1 MPSEM
6 EVFQQD
12 LLKSVKQMRRGQAS
26 RVTRVKVPQA
36 AEARSRVGLS
46 QQDFAR
52 LLGVSAR
59 TLQDWEQGRRKPT
72 GAAKTLLR
80 VAFSHPEALLELH
93 RKNGA
98 RLTREPFSSRIRT
111 NVRTGNKYRGRMINF
126 QTAPERYQHW
136 KLEISGAVATLSMD
150 VQEDQTLADGYKLK
164 LNSYD
169 LGVDIELA
177 DAIQRLRFEH
187 PEVAVVVVTS
197 LKPRIFCAG
206 ANIYMLGS
214 SSHAFKVNFCK
225 FTNET
230 RCAMEDDSKHSGR
243 RYIAALNGTASGG
256 GYELAIAC
264 DEIYLVDDG
273 NSAVSLPEVPLLG
286 VLPGTGGLTRLV
298 DKRKVRR
305 DRADVFSTLAEGLKG
320 KRAKEWRLI
329 DGYFPTS
336 KFQPGINARVEQLV
350 GAKSANG
357 SGIKLKPLQIEST
370 DDSRNYRYVRLHLN
384 REQRYADLT
393 VRGPEGPQ
401 PTTVEEIQE
410 LGDAYW
416 PLQAYREL
424 DDALLHLRVNEPEI
438 GLVCLR
444 TEGSIESV
452 LAVDQTLAANR
463 EHWLVREI
471 ILHMAR
477 VLRRLDLTAK
487 SFFAIVEP
495 GACFAG
501 NLLELLLA
509 SDRSYMLMDEK
520 SSIAV
525 SELNVGA
532 FPMSNGLT
540 RLQSR
545 FLAEPDKVDELFGDK
560 KVFDTEEA
568 EKLGLITFA
577 PDDLDWEDEI
587 RVAIEERTSLS
598 PDALTGME
606 ASLRFAGPET
616 LDTKIYGRL
625 TAWQNWIFQRP
636 NAVGPEGA
644 LTNYGKP
651 TQAHFDY
658 KRT

>member
-1 MPSEM
+1 
-6 EVFQQD
+6 
-12 LLKSVKQMRRGQAS
+12 
-26 RVTRVKVPQA
+26 
-36 AEARSRVGLS
+36 
-46 QQDFAR
+46 
-52 LLGVSAR
+52 
-59 TLQDWEQGRRKPT
+59 
-72 GAAKTLLR
+72 
-80 VAFSHPEALLELH
+80 
-93 RKNGA
+93 
-98 RLTREPFSSRIRT
+98 
-111 NVRTGNKYRGRMINF
+111 MINF
-126 QTAPERYQHW
+126 QTSPAQYKHW
-136 KLEISGAVATLSMD
+136 KLSIDGAVGRLSMD

-187 PEVAVVVVTS
+187 PEVRAVVVTS

-206 ANIYMLGS
+206 ANIYMLGT

-230 RCAMEDDSKHSGR
+230 RCAIEDDSLHSGR

-320 KRAKEWRLI
+320 KRAKDWGLI
-329 DGYFPTS
+329 DGSFPTS
-336 KFQPGINARVEQLV
+336 KFQEAVDARVAQVVNLRSEAEPQSSNSDEAGQFNNLRH
-350 GAKSANG
+350 
-357 SGIKLKPLQIEST
+357 SGITLNPLEVQTADDTRTYKYVEVKL
-370 DDSRNYRYVRLHLN
+370 SR
-384 REQRYADLT
+384 EKRYADLT
-393 VRGPEGPQ
+393 VHGPEADL
-401 PTTVEEIQE
+401 PTTPDEIQK
-410 LGDAYW
+410 LGDNCW
-416 PLQAYREL
+416 PLRAYREL
-424 DDALLHLRVNEPEI
+424 DDMLLHLRVNEPEI

-444 TEGSIESV
+444 TEGDIDKV

-471 ILHMAR
+471 VLHMAR

-487 SFFAIVEP
+487 SFFAIIEP
-495 GACFAG
+495 DSCFAG
-501 NLLELLLA
+501 NLLELALS
-509 SDRSYMLMDEK
+509 SDRTYMLNNPEAAQT
-520 SSIAV
+520 SVCV
-525 SELNVGA
+525 SELNAGA
-532 FPMSNGLT
+532 LPMSNGLT

-545 FLAEPDKVDELFGDK
+545 FLSEPATVDQVLAHQGA
-560 KVFDTEEA
+560 FDTEAADEA
-568 EKLGLITFA
+568 GLVTFA

-606 ASLRFAGPET
+606 ASLRFAGPESM
-616 LDTKIYGRL
+616 DTKIFGRL

-636 NAVGPEGA
+636 NAVGPQGA

-651 TQAHFDY
+651 TQSQFDY

>member
-1 MPSEM
+1 MLNTDIS
-6 EVFQQD
+6 
-12 LLKSVKQMRRGQAS
+12 
-26 RVTRVKVPQA
+26 
-36 AEARSRVGLS
+36 
-46 QQDFAR
+46 
-52 LLGVSAR
+52 
-59 TLQDWEQGRRKPT
+59 
-72 GAAKTLLR
+72 
-80 VAFSHPEALLELH
+80 
-93 RKNGA
+93 
-98 RLTREPFSSRIRT
+98 
-111 NVRTGNKYRGRMINF
+111 F
-126 QTAPERYQHW
+126 QTSPEQYRHW
-136 KLEISGAVATLSMD
+136 KLQTSGAVATLSMD
-150 VQEDQTLADGYKLK
+150 VQEDETLAEGYKLK

-177 DAIQRLRFEH
+177 DAVQRLRFEH
-187 PEVAVVVVTS
+187 PEVRVMVITS

-230 RCAMEDDSKHSGR
+230 RCAIEDDSKHSGR
-243 RYIAALNGTASGG
+243 RYLAALNGTASGG

-320 KRAKEWRLI
+320 KRAKEWGLI
-329 DGYFPTS
+329 DNYFPTS
-336 KFQPGINARVEQLV
+336 KFQESVEARVKQI
-350 GAKSANG
+350 ADDSSSPG
-357 SGIKLKPLQIEST
+357 SGIKLNPLKFETT
-370 DDSRNYRYVRLHLN
+370 DDSRNYQYVKLKLN

-393 VRGPEGPQ
+393 IHAPEGPQ
-401 PTTVEEIQE
+401 PTTGDEIQE

-424 DDALLHLRVNEPEI
+424 DDALLHLRVNEPLI
-438 GLVCLR
+438 GLVCVR
-444 TEGSIESV
+444 TEGDAENV
-452 LAVDQTLAANR
+452 LAIDQVLTANR
-463 EHWLVREI
+463 DHWLVREI
-471 ILHMAR
+471 LLHIAR
-477 VLRRLDLTAK
+477 ALRRLDLTAK

-495 GACFAG
+495 GSCFAG

-509 SDRSYMLMDEK
+509 SDRSYMLNDPDAEDV
-520 SSIAV
+520 SIAV
-525 SELNVGA
+525 SELNEGA

-540 RLQSR
+540 RMQSR
-545 FLAEPDKVDELFGDK
+545 FLAEPEKLEEVFGDK
-560 KVFDTEEA
+560 KSFNTDEA
-568 EKLGLITFA
+568 EELGLVTFA

-616 LDTKIYGRL
+616 MDTKIYGRL

-636 NAVGPEGA
+636 NAVGEKGA

-651 TQAHFDY
+651 TQPQFDF

>member
-1 MPSEM
+1 
-6 EVFQQD
+6 
-12 LLKSVKQMRRGQAS
+12 
-26 RVTRVKVPQA
+26 
-36 AEARSRVGLS
+36 
-46 QQDFAR
+46 
-52 LLGVSAR
+52 
-59 TLQDWEQGRRKPT
+59 
-72 GAAKTLLR
+72 
-80 VAFSHPEALLELH
+80 
-93 RKNGA
+93 
-98 RLTREPFSSRIRT
+98 
-111 NVRTGNKYRGRMINF
+111 MINF
-126 QTAPERYQHW
+126 QTTPNEYKHW
-136 KLEISGAVATLSMD
+136 KLDLAGSVATLSMD
-150 VQEDQTLADGYKLK
+150 VQEDETLAEGYKLK

-177 DAIQRLRFEH
+177 DAIQRIRFEH
-187 PEVAVVVVTS
+187 PEVAVVVITS

-230 RCAMEDDSKHSGR
+230 RCALEDDSKHSGR
-243 RYIAALNGTASGG
+243 RYLAALNGTASGG

-264 DEIYLVDDG
+264 DEIYLVEDG

-320 KRAKEWRLI
+320 KRAKEWGLI
-329 DGYFPTS
+329 DDYFPTS
-336 KFQPGINARVEQLV
+336 KFQEGIDARVQQLATQQTV
-350 GAKSANG
+350 SGP
-357 SGIKLKPLQIEST
+357 GIKLNPLQ
-370 DDSRNYRYVRLHLN
+370 DYKYVELKLN

-393 VRGPEGPQ
+393 VHGPEGPQ
-401 PTTVEEIQE
+401 PTTPEQIQE

-424 DDALLHLRVNEPEI
+424 DDALLNLRVNEPEI

-444 TEGSIESV
+444 TQGSIESV
-452 LAVDQTLAANR
+452 LSVDQTLTANR
-463 EHWLVREI
+463 DHWLVREI

-495 GACFAG
+495 GSCFAG

-509 SDRSYMLMDEK
+509 SDRSYMLMD
-520 SSIAV
+520 SDASIAV
-525 SELNVGA
+525 SEMNAGA
-532 FPMSNGLT
+532 LPMSNGLT

-545 FLAEPDKVDELFGDK
+545 FLAEPEKLDEVFGVK
-560 KVFDTEEA
+560 KSFDTEEA
-568 EKLGLITFA
+568 EQLGLITFA

-616 LDTKIYGRL
+616 MDTKIYGRL

-651 TQAHFDY
+651 TQAHFDF

>member
-1 MPSEM
+1 MSNP
-6 EVFQQD
+6 VNP
-12 LLKSVKQMRRGQAS
+12 V
-26 RVTRVKVPQA
+26 
-36 AEARSRVGLS
+36 
-46 QQDFAR
+46 
-52 LLGVSAR
+52 
-59 TLQDWEQGRRKPT
+59 
-72 GAAKTLLR
+72 
-80 VAFSHPEALLELH
+80 
-93 RKNGA
+93 
-98 RLTREPFSSRIRT
+98 
-111 NVRTGNKYRGRMINF
+111 INF
-126 QTAPERYQHW
+126 ETSPDRYRHW
-136 KLEISGAVATLSMD
+136 KLQFDGPVATLSMD
-150 VQEDQTLADGYKLK
+150 VQEDETLADGYKLK

-169 LGVDIELA
+169 LGVDIELS
-177 DAIQRLRFEH
+177 DAVQRLRFEH
-187 PEVAVVVVTS
+187 PEVRVVVVTS

-206 ANIYMLGS
+206 ANIYMLGT

-230 RCAMEDDSKHSGR
+230 RCAIEDDSSHSGR
-243 RYIAALNGTASGG
+243 RYLAALNGTASGG

-320 KRAKEWRLI
+320 KRAKEWGLI
-329 DGYFPTS
+329 DGHFPTS
-336 KFQPGINARVEQLV
+336 KFQESIDARVKQIVDNAPAPEQ
-350 GAKSANG
+350 
-357 SGIKLKPLQIEST
+357 GIKLTPLEFETT
-370 DDSRNYRYVRLHLN
+370 DDSRTYKYVKLKLN

-393 VRGPEGPQ
+393 VLAPEGPQ
-401 PTTVEEIQE
+401 PTTSDQIQE
-410 LGDAYW
+410 LGAAYW

-424 DDALLHLRVNEPEI
+424 DDALLHLRVNEPLI

-444 TEGSIESV
+444 TEGDAENV
-452 LAVDQTLAANR
+452 LAIDQTLAANR
-463 EHWLVREI
+463 DHWLVREI
-471 ILHMAR
+471 LLYMAR

-495 GACFAG
+495 GSCFAG

-509 SDRSYMLMDEK
+509 SDRSYMLKDSEEGDA
-520 SSIAV
+520 SLAV
-525 SELNVGA
+525 SELNQGA

-540 RLQSR
+540 RMQSR
-545 FLAEPDKVDELFGDK
+545 FLAEPERLDEVFRDK
-560 KVFDTEEA
+560 KTFDTEEA
-568 EKLGLITFA
+568 EELGLITFA

-616 LDTKIYGRL
+616 MDTKIYGRL

>member
-1 MPSEM
+1 
-6 EVFQQD
+6 
-12 LLKSVKQMRRGQAS
+12 
-26 RVTRVKVPQA
+26 
-36 AEARSRVGLS
+36 
-46 QQDFAR
+46 
-52 LLGVSAR
+52 
-59 TLQDWEQGRRKPT
+59 
-72 GAAKTLLR
+72 
-80 VAFSHPEALLELH
+80 
-93 RKNGA
+93 
-98 RLTREPFSSRIRT
+98 
-111 NVRTGNKYRGRMINF
+111 MIDF
-126 QTAPERYQHW
+126 QTSPDQYKHW
-136 KLEISGAVATLSMD
+136 RLNVAGAVATLTMD
-150 VQEDQTLADGYKLK
+150 VQEDVTLAEGYKLK

-187 PEVAVVVVTS
+187 PQVKAVVITS

-206 ANIYMLGS
+206 ANIYMLGT

-230 RCAMEDDSKHSGR
+230 RCAIEDDSRHSGR

-273 NSAVSLPEVPLLG
+273 NSAISLPEVPLLG

-320 KRAKEWRLI
+320 KRAKEWGLI
-329 DGYFPTS
+329 DDYFPTS
-336 KFQPGINARVEQLV
+336 KFQESIDAHVSEIAGT
-350 GAKSANG
+350 NG
-357 SGIKLKPLQIEST
+357 DKETVAGIKLNPLQKELKP
-370 DDSRNYRYVRLHLN
+370 NGVECKYVNLVLN
-384 REQRYADLT
+384 REQRYANLT
-393 VRGPEGPQ
+393 VHAPKGELPSTP
-401 PTTVEEIQE
+401 EEIQK
-410 LGDAYW
+410 LGDSYW

-438 GLVCLR
+438 GLVCVR
-444 TEGSIESV
+444 TAGNIDDV
-452 LAVDQTLAANR
+452 LAVDKALETNKD
-463 EHWLVREI
+463 HWLVREI
-471 ILHMAR
+471 LLYMAR

-495 GACFAG
+495 GSCFAG

-509 SDRSYMLMDEK
+509 SDRSYMLNNPDAGQT
-520 SSIAV
+520 SIQV
-525 SELNVGA
+525 STLNAGV

-545 FLAEPDKVDELFGDK
+545 FLSDPEKVLKVLAHVGSFAAEQADE
-560 KVFDTEEA
+560 A
-568 EKLGLITFA
+568 GLITFV
-577 PDDLDWEDEI
+577 PDELDWEDEI

-616 LDTKIYGRL
+616 MDTKIYGRL

-651 TQAHFDY
+651 TQAHFDF

>member
-1 MPSEM
+1 
-6 EVFQQD
+6 
-12 LLKSVKQMRRGQAS
+12 
-26 RVTRVKVPQA
+26 
-36 AEARSRVGLS
+36 
-46 QQDFAR
+46 
-52 LLGVSAR
+52 
-59 TLQDWEQGRRKPT
+59 
-72 GAAKTLLR
+72 
-80 VAFSHPEALLELH
+80 
-93 RKNGA
+93 
-98 RLTREPFSSRIRT
+98 
-111 NVRTGNKYRGRMINF
+111 MINF
-126 QTAPERYQHW
+126 QTSPDRYQHW

-177 DAIQRLRFEH
+177 DAVQRLRFEH
-187 PEVAVVVVTS
+187 PEVAVVVITS

-206 ANIYMLGS
+206 ANIYMLGT

-230 RCAMEDDSKHSGR
+230 RCAIEDDSRHSGR
-243 RYIAALNGTASGG
+243 RYLAALNGTASGG

-336 KFQPGINARVEQLV
+336 KFQEGINARVEQVVAAQSKDGLKGV
-350 GAKSANG
+350 
-357 SGIKLKPLQIEST
+357 KLNPLQIQSA
-370 DDSRNYRYVRLHLN
+370 DDSRNYRYIHLQLN

-393 VRGPEGPQ
+393 VVGPDGPQ

-452 LAVDQTLAANR
+452 LEVDRVLAANR
-463 EHWLVREI
+463 DHWLVREI
-471 ILHMAR
+471 ILNMSR

-487 SFFAIVEP
+487 SFFAIVQP
-495 GACFAG
+495 QSCFAG

-509 SDRSYMLMDEK
+509 SDRSYMLMDDQN
-520 SSIAV
+520 SVAI
-525 SELNVGA
+525 SELNAGA

-545 FLAEPDKVDELFGDK
+545 FLAEPDKVDEIFGEK

-568 EKLGLITFA
+568 EELGLITFA

>member
-1 MPSEM
+1 
-6 EVFQQD
+6 
-12 LLKSVKQMRRGQAS
+12 
-26 RVTRVKVPQA
+26 
-36 AEARSRVGLS
+36 
-46 QQDFAR
+46 
-52 LLGVSAR
+52 
-59 TLQDWEQGRRKPT
+59 
-72 GAAKTLLR
+72 
-80 VAFSHPEALLELH
+80 
-93 RKNGA
+93 
-98 RLTREPFSSRIRT
+98 
-111 NVRTGNKYRGRMINF
+111 MINF
-126 QTAPERYQHW
+126 QTAPNDYKHW
-136 KLEISGAVATLSMD
+136 KLDIAGAVATLSMD
-150 VQEDQTLADGYKLK
+150 VQEDETLAEGYKLK

-177 DAIQRLRFEH
+177 DAVQRIRFEH
-187 PEVAVVVVTS
+187 PEVAVVVITS

-230 RCAMEDDSKHSGR
+230 RCAIEDDSKHSGR
-243 RYIAALNGTASGG
+243 RYLAALNGTASGG

-320 KRAKEWRLI
+320 KRAKEWGLI
-329 DGYFPTS
+329 DNYFPTS
-336 KFQPGINARVEQLV
+336 KFDESIKARVQELV
-350 GAKSANG
+350 SEKTDA
-357 SGIKLKPLQIEST
+357 GIKLNPLGDYKYIKLE
-370 DDSRNYRYVRLHLN
+370 LH

-393 VRGPEGPQ
+393 IRGPEGTQ
-401 PTTVEEIQE
+401 PSTPEEIQE
-410 LGDAYW
+410 LGDSYW

-424 DDALLHLRVNEPEI
+424 DDALLNLRLNEPEI
-438 GLVCLR
+438 GLVCVR

-452 LAVDQTLAANR
+452 LQVDETLVANR
-463 EHWLVREI
+463 DHWLVREI
-471 ILHMAR
+471 IAYMAR

-487 SFFAIVEP
+487 SFFSIVEP
-495 GACFAG
+495 GSCFAG

-509 SDRSYMLMDEK
+509 SDRSYMLMD
-520 SSIAV
+520 SDASIAV
-525 SELNVGA
+525 SEMNAGA
-532 FPMSNGLT
+532 LPMSNGLT

-545 FLAEPDKVDELFGDK
+545 FLAEPEKLDEVFGEK
-560 KVFDTEEA
+560 KSFNTEEA
-568 EKLGLITFA
+568 DELGLITFA

-616 LDTKIYGRL
+616 MDTKIYGRL

-636 NAVGPEGA
+636 NAVGEKGA

-651 TQAHFDY
+651 TQAQFDF